1 MHTKTAPNVQERIA
15 LFLIALQYKY
25 TTGYQIKKY
34 VRFCCKS
41 YNYYTR
47 KDDYNVKILK
57 ISVLIIIMT
66 ILIIPITSKAI
77 DN

>member
-47 KDDYNVKILK
+47 KVGDKLWHINQIIVKIYLNK
-57 ISVLIIIMT
+57 YKT
-66 ILIIPITSKAI
+66 
-77 DN
+77 